1 MLATCAAALFVV
13 CVAVLVLA
21 TAAGAQTAV
30 VCPEGPPTGTT
41 GDDALHE
48 LRELRREQAQS
59 CKALVDRLATN
70 SDRADVAGDDIQDSI
85 VISRGL
91 QVGRDSENPS
101 YVLPAGAT
109 GPTGATGAQ
118 EVTLS
123 ADTRG
128 YLDTNGEASR
138 SDVWFLMG
146 MLASAPFGFFFLR
159 IVLP

>member
-1 MLATCAAALFVV
+1 
-13 CVAVLVLA
+13 VLL
-21 TAAGAQTAV
+21 
-30 VCPEGPPTGTT
+30 E
-41 GDDALHE
+41 
-48 LRELRREQAQS
+48 
-59 CKALVDRLATN
+59 RLAT
-70 SDRADVAGDDIQDSI
+70 SSERADVAGDDIQDSI

-91 QVGRDSENPS
+91 QVGRDSDNPA

-128 YLDTNGEASR
+128 YLDGNGDATR